1 MINSGVNTYRIDLSN
16 KEKKTAIA
24 PGNKFED
31 RSAVVISAGSFSQG
45 FEFRVKDYCKDSFT
59 MIFTQALINRL
70 SNNNMDVIYVVSLEE
85 KGEAKNKWF
94 GCYAINDN
102 FKQGFWTILN
112 GKHKLE
118 EYKITDSTYVKAYI
132 WNKGKGD
139 LAISYLELMF
149 DNPVNMI
156 GEKTLITQ
164 IKNEEVQSESGYH
177 PFKEKTIINVER
189 IKVLPSN
196 CNYEQLHYKDGAILF
211 TNNGG
216 VNAFNLKSQQ
226 LTSVFKSGKN
236 STASNI
242 ATTGL
247 TNYIF
252 PRIHSS
258 LIPITKSLGA
268 SINFKDTSINTN
280 ISGSLIT
287 SENNYSATSLFLC
300 IGTDGKE
307 VFQVENNLS
316 FKKLSGQINLPKGY
330 SISSLKEVS
339 PENYI
344 CTALNNGEVMI
355 WLGNKT
361 STAINFKELSC
372 SSDVQKKL
380 LDLDSSSDIFP
391 LQKKQFLVFS
401 KSKRNA
407 LYRIEITAA
416 NNITILEAY
425 HLANPE
431 NKISPFYFEKTM
443 MTRGLYNGKTG
454 YFIYGYNVSTSTMSE
469 FKNSNHSLYFFEIK
483 CKRLNIYFL

>member
-1 MINSGVNTYRIDLSN
+1 M
-16 KEKKTAIA
+16 
-24 PGNKFED
+24 
-31 RSAVVISAGSFSQG
+31 
-45 FEFRVKDYCKDSFT
+45 
-59 MIFTQALINRL
+59 
-70 SNNNMDVIYVVSLEE
+70 
-85 KGEAKNKWF
+85 
-94 GCYAINDN
+94 
-102 FKQGFWTILN
+102 
-112 GKHKLE
+112 
-118 EYKITDSTYVKAYI
+118 
-132 WNKGKGD
+132 
-139 LAISYLELMF
+139 
-149 DNPVNMI
+149 
-156 GEKTLITQ
+156 
-164 IKNEEVQSESGYH
+164 
-177 PFKEKTIINVER
+177 
-189 IKVLPSN
+189 
-196 CNYEQLHYKDGAILF
+196 
-211 TNNGG
+211 
-216 VNAFNLKSQQ
+216 
-226 LTSVFKSGKN
+226 
-236 STASNI
+236 
-242 ATTGL
+242 
-247 TNYIF
+247 
-252 PRIHSS
+252 
-258 LIPITKSLGA
+258 
-268 SINFKDTSINTN
+268 
-280 ISGSLIT
+280 
-287 SENNYSATSLFLC
+287 
-300 IGTDGKE
+300 
-307 VFQVENNLS
+307 S

-483 CKRLNIYFL
+483 